1 MHSAMTITEW
11 RPTAA
16 YLYILNLDS
25 AGLAWEYLRR
35 NPAYR
40 SEWNDLRQS
49 HSARSAEHWGL
60 QFR

>member
-1 MHSAMTITEW
+1 MTTMEW

-40 SEWNDLRQS
+40 SEWKDIRQS
-49 HSARSAEHWGL
+49 RSASRAEHWGL
-60 QFR
+60 QCR